1 MRLALL
7 LIFCATLFSCK
18 SKKDLASLQ
27 TQYKELNTDFLN
39 TTASHDKAIKEC
51 EDVVDAQ
58 KLEIVRLE
66 GLLRES
72 NSETDNK
79 LIQIKKLEEENAF
92 LKANNNSMLGRLE
105 DLSVISQSG
114 AENIKKSLE
123 AINEQNTYIKDLN
136 TSIRQKDSVNLALVT
151 NLKRSLGDVNDSDV
165 NIEVKKGVVYIT
177 LSDKML
183 YTSGSARV
191 NPQAEVVL
199 SKIAKVVNDHSG
211 LDILVE
217 GHTDNVPISR
227 SGIKD
232 NWELSSERA
241 LSVVR
246 ILQEKYGVNPA
257 RMTAGGRGEYYPKAS
272 NDDPYGRSV
281 NRRTEILIL
290 PKLDEFFKLM
300 EPNN

>member
-1 MRLALL
+1 M
-7 LIFCATLFSCK
+7 
-18 SKKDLASLQ
+18 Q
-27 TQYKELNTDFLN
+27 TKYDQLNTDFLN
-39 TTASHDKAIKEC
+39 TQASHDIALKNCDDK
-51 EDVVDAQ
+51 VNAQ

-66 GLLRES
+66 GLLKES
-72 NSETDNK
+72 NKDTENK

-92 LKANNNSMLGRLE
+92 LKANNNNMLGRLE

-123 AINEQNTYIKDLN
+123 AINDQNTYIKDLN

-151 NLKRSLGDVNDSDV
+151 NLKRSLGDINDQDV

-177 LSDKML
+177 LSDKLL

-191 NPQAEVVL
+191 NPQAEVIL
-199 SKIAKVVNDHSG
+199 GKIAKVVNDHSG

-217 GHTDNVPISR
+217 GHTDNVPIAR
-227 SGIKD
+227 AGIKD
-232 NWELSSERA
+232 NWELSAERA

-246 ILQEKYGVNPA
+246 ILQTKYGVNPA
-257 RMTAGGRGEYYPKAS
+257 RMTAGGRGEFYPKAS
-272 NDDPYGRSV
+272 NDEPYGRSV

-300 EPNN
+300 EPAGN